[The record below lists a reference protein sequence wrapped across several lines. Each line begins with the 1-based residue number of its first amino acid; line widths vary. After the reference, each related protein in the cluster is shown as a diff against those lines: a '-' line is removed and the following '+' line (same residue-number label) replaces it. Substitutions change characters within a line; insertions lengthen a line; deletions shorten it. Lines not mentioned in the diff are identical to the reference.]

1 MKGSNRM
8 KLTAETVTTSDA
20 SDYGCSVEYP
30 ILPLYT
36 FSFLDVL
43 SDRLIKSAAIGSPP
57 CS

>member
-36 FSFLDVL
+36 SFLDVL
-43 SDRLIKSAAIGSPP
+43 SDRLIKSAAIGFPP